1 MIDRYA
7 VISLVY
13 VLNPWRSLLGR
24 HGAAGLSCG
33 AREIAAGMRPAA
45 EALSDCR
52 MVWFFQQELH
62 GGFLDIFVQLNDI
75 HMVIDIN

>member
-52 MVWFFQQELH
+52 MVWFFST
-62 GGFLDIFVQLNDI
+62 GTSWGIFGYFWAI
-75 HMVIDIN
+75 K

>member
-7 VISLVY
+7 VISFVY

-33 AREIAAGMRPAA
+33 AREIAAGMRSVA
-45 EALSDCR
+45 EALS
-52 MVWFFQQELH
+52 LSH
-62 GGFLDIFVQLNDI
+62 GTVFSTGTSWGIFGQLNDI

>member
-1 MIDRYA
+1 MID
-7 VISLVY
+7 SPY

-45 EALSDCR
+45 EALSLSHG
-52 MVWFFQQELH
+52 MFFST
-62 GGFLDIFVQLNDI
+62 GTSWGIFGYFWAI
-75 HMVIDIN
+75 K

>member
-7 VISLVY
+7 VISFVY

-33 AREIAAGMRPAA
+33 AREIAAGMRSVA
-45 EALSDCR
+45 EALSLSHGT
-52 MVWFFQQELH
+52 VFSQELH
-62 GGFLDIFVQLNDI
+62 GGFLGN
-75 HMVIDIN
+75 